1 MKFSHLHNHT
11 QFSLLDGATNIPKM
25 FKKAAQD
32 EMPAVALTDHGNMF
46 GAFRFVAEAWKN
58 TKVVGKDEHGND
70 IKEPVVKPIV
80 GCEFYLVE
88 NRHKQ
93 SFTRE
98 EGRDI
103 RHHQLLLAKDEEG
116 YRNLIKLCSLG
127 FTEGLYGKFPRIDK
141 ELVLQYHKGLIAT
154 TCCIGAEIPQAILKE
169 SEAKAE
175 ELFKWWLDLFGEDFY
190 VEIQRHGMEEQER
203 VNHVLLKFAEKY
215 KVPIIASNDSHYLDR
230 EDYNAHD
237 ILLCLN
243 TGEKQSTPIRKDYED
258 NSPAA
263 KSQRFGF
270 FNDQF
275 YFKSTQEMINVYQ
288 DIPQAIEN
296 TQDIVDKIK
305 PLQLKKDILLPHF
318 KVPQEFNDDEDA
330 FLKHLTYEGARKR
343 YNEITPEVQER
354 LDFEL
359 FTIRTMGFAGYFLI
373 VADFIQAGKDLGVL
387 VGPGRG
393 SAAGSAVAY
402 CIGITN
408 IDPIKYNLLF
418 ERFLNPDRNSM
429 PDIDTDFDD
438 VGRQKVIDYVVDK
451 YGQNQVAHIVT
462 YGTMAAKSSIKDVA
476 RVMDLPLAQSNDLAK
491 LVPEKP
497 GINLGRLLNAP
508 FTPNKSGVV
517 SLKEKENL
525 KDEEIQGVN
534 QLRSL
539 RADESTITGK
549 VLKEAEHLEG
559 SIRNTGIHAAG
570 IIIAPSDLSELIPVF
585 KVKDINLLITQFD
598 GSIIED
604 AGVIKMDFLG
614 LKTLTILKDAL
625 LLIERNHNVKII
637 LDDLP
642 LDDAKT
648 YELYQKG
655 DTNGTFQFESAGM
668 QKHLRDLK
676 PDQFADLIAM
686 NALYRPGPIAYIPNF
701 IARKHGSE
709 EIHYDLPEME
719 EYLEETYGITVY
731 QEQVMLLSQKLGGFS
746 KGDADVLRKA
756 MGNKQASVLAEM
768 KVQFIEGA
776 TAKGHPEKELEKI
789 WTDWEK
795 FAQYAFNKS
804 HSTCYAFV
812 AYQTAYLKAHYPS
825 EYMAA
830 VLNNQGA
837 LDKITFFMEE
847 CGRMGIEVLGPD
859 INESLKGFAVNKKGV
874 IRFGLGALKGVGEAA
889 VDEIVSEREENGLFK
904 DMFDLITRVNQRT
917 VNRRS
922 LESLALGGA
931 FDCFEDVH
939 RALLVEASTDDG
951 LTGIER
957 IVKYGNNFVAA
968 KTVTE
973 NSLFGEEQMPD
984 IPMPTMYPI
993 EPWPLHVGLEKE
1005 REVLG
1010 MYLSGHPLDQFKFE
1024 MKHFNII
1031 PINHLEHYKE
1041 VSGVRIA
1048 GIITDGFQGVSRA
1061 GKSFTKLTISDYN
1074 GKLDIFLNGEDHL
1087 NYGMYAERQQKVM
1100 LVGTYRPRFRGS
1112 DQLEFKIQ
1120 QAMLLEDVK
1129 TRLTDKLKI
1138 QLDVRKLNEASF
1150 KTFIENLDRYEGTTT
1165 LSINLIDSEKD
1176 IEVDLV
1182 GDFTKVLL
1190 NDEFLA
1196 FLTEQEI
1203 KYIIEAK

>member
-11 QFSLLDGATNIPKM
+11 QFSLLDGATAIPKM
-25 FKKAAQD
+25 FKKAAED
-32 EMPAVALTDHGNMF
+32 GMPAVALTDHGNMF
-46 GAFRFVAEAWKN
+46 GAFQFVAEAWKN

-127 FTEGLYGKFPRIDK
+127 FTEGLYGKYPRIDK

-215 KVPIIASNDSHYLDR
+215 KVPIIASNDSHYLER

-243 TGEKQSTPIRKDYED
+243 TGEKQSTPIRKDYDD

-263 KSQRFGF
+263 RSQRFGF

-318 KVPQEFNDDEDA
+318 KVPESFNEDQDA
-330 FLKHLTYEGARKR
+330 YLKHLTYEGARER
-343 YNEITPEVQER
+343 YIEITPEIEER
-354 LDFEL
+354 LNFEL
-359 FTIRTMGFAGYFLI
+359 FTIKTMGFAGYFLI
-373 VADFIQAGKDLGVL
+373 VADFIQAGKELGVL

-508 FTPNKSGVV
+508 LTPNKSGVV

-525 KDEEIQGVN
+525 KDEELQGVN

-549 VLKEAEHLEG
+549 VLKEAENLEG

-585 KVKDINLLITQFD
+585 KVRDVDLLITQFD

-604 AGVIKMDFLG
+604 SGVIKMDFLG

-625 LLIERNHNVKII
+625 TLIERNHGVKIN

-642 LDDAKT
+642 LDDEKT
-648 YELYQKG
+648 YELYQRG

-686 NALYRPGPIAYIPNF
+686 NALYRPGPLAYIPNF
-701 IARKHGSE
+701 IARKHGQE

-756 MGNKQASVLAEM
+756 MGKKQASVLAEM

-776 TAKGHPEKELEKI
+776 TERGHPQEALEKI

-859 INESLKGFAVNKKGV
+859 INESLKGFAVNEKGV

-889 VDEIVSEREENGLFK
+889 VDEIVNEREENGLFK

-939 RALLVEASTDDG
+939 RALLVEASTEDG

-993 EPWPLHVGLEKE
+993 EPWPLHVALEKE
-1005 REVLG
+1005 REVIG

-1031 PINHLEHYKE
+1031 PINHLERYKE

-1048 GIITDGFQGVSRA
+1048 GIITDGFQGVTRA

-1087 NYGMYAERQQKVM
+1087 NYGMYAEKQQKVM
-1100 LVGTYRPRFRGS
+1100 FVGTYRPRFRGS

>member
-11 QFSLLDGATNIPKM
+11 QFSLLDGATAIPKM
-25 FKKAAQD
+25 FKKAAED

-46 GAFRFVAEAWKN
+46 GAFQFVAEAWKN

-127 FTEGLYGKFPRIDK
+127 FTEGLYGKYPRIDK

-215 KVPIIASNDSHYLDR
+215 KVPIIASNDSHYLER

-243 TGEKQSTPIRKDYED
+243 TGEKQSTPIRKDYDD

-263 KSQRFGF
+263 RSQRFGF

-318 KVPQEFNDDEDA
+318 KVPESFNEDQDA
-330 FLKHLTYEGARKR
+330 YLKHLTYEGARER
-343 YNEITPEVQER
+343 YIEITPEIEER
-354 LDFEL
+354 LNFEL
-359 FTIRTMGFAGYFLI
+359 FTIKTMGFAGYFLI
-373 VADFIQAGKDLGVL
+373 VADFIQAGKELGVL

-491 LVPEKP
+491 LVPERP

-508 FTPNKSGVV
+508 LTPNKSGVV

-525 KDEEIQGVN
+525 KDEELQGVN

-549 VLKEAEHLEG
+549 VLKEAENLEG

-585 KVKDINLLITQFD
+585 KVRDVDLLITQFD

-604 AGVIKMDFLG
+604 SGVIKMDFLG

-625 LLIERNHNVKII
+625 TLIERNHGVKIN

-642 LDDAKT
+642 LDDEKT
-648 YELYQKG
+648 YELYQRG

-686 NALYRPGPIAYIPNF
+686 NALYRPGPLAYIPNF
-701 IARKHGSE
+701 IARKHGQE

-756 MGNKQASVLAEM
+756 MGKKQASVLAEM

-776 TAKGHPEKELEKI
+776 TERGHPQEALEKI

-859 INESLKGFAVNKKGV
+859 INESLKGFAVNEKGV

-889 VDEIVSEREENGLFK
+889 VDEIVNEREENGLFK

-939 RALLVEASTDDG
+939 RALLVEASTEDG

-993 EPWPLHVGLEKE
+993 EPWPLHVALEKE
-1005 REVLG
+1005 REVIG

-1031 PINHLEHYKE
+1031 PINHLERYKE

-1048 GIITDGFQGVSRA
+1048 GIITDGFQGVTRA

-1087 NYGMYAERQQKVM
+1087 NYGMYAEKQQKVM
-1100 LVGTYRPRFRGS
+1100 FVGTYRPRFRGS